1 MMKAEVEVMH
11 FGNGEAPQ
19 TKDCGWSLEAR
30 KGKKKDPLSEPLE
43 KKAAWTQGDLFWTPL
58 KIVK

>member
-19 TKDCGWSLEAR
+19 TKECGWSLEAR
-30 KGKKKDPLSEPLE
+30 KGKETNSFLEPPERHSALL
-43 KKAAWTQGDLFWTPL
+43 T
-58 KIVK
+58 